1 MAVAPRPRSSSHG
14 LQVIGILAVI
24 GIGLVVWAA
33 LAVQAAIVGQR
44 ENDRDARL
52 REELTGGATVTAS
65 APAATGTFSMGV
77 SDQAKATPFDA
88 TLPPASLAPVK
99 EITLTATDNSVF
111 GIAKDVN
118 FTGWTFGDTV
128 PARPLR
134 VRQGDTVKFTLVNNG
149 QVGHSMDFHAAS
161 INPGKAFRTVLPGE
175 TFSFEWTAN
184 TPGVYMFHC
193 GTAPVIEHIGNGMYG
208 AIIVDP
214 AEGLAPAR
222 EFALVQSEFYLGE
235 KKGEAYT
242 GHVGKMLD
250 QKPDYVV
257 FNGMVNQY
265 SHTPLAADPGEL
277 IRLWVVNAGPS
288 QTSAFHVIGAIFS
301 AVYPDGNL
309 ANKLT
314 GVSTYSIPA
323 GGAAMFELTIPDEG
337 TYPFVTH
344 SFADASKGAVGV
356 IKVGNP
362 AAEEAGGHDMTP
374 THAAAATTLE
384 VAGTDNKFSPKELT
398 AKAGEATTIK
408 FANQGAAIHNLRI
421 AGLPG
426 AGGKDAQTALLPGGQ
441 SGSVT
446 FTPEKAG
453 NYKVVCDVHPVEMT
467 GTLVVK

>member
-1 MAVAPRPRSSSHG
+1 
-14 LQVIGILAVI
+14 LAVI

-44 ENDRDARL
+44 EDARDARL
-52 REELTGGATVTAS
+52 REELSGSAAVTAV
-65 APAATGTFSMGV
+65 APAAVESFPMAV

-99 EITLTATDNSVF
+99 EITLTATDSTVF

-128 PARPLR
+128 PARPIH

-149 QVGHSMDFHAAS
+149 KIGHSMDFHAAS
-161 INPGKAFRTVLPGE
+161 INPGMAFKTVLPGE
-175 TFSFEWTAN
+175 SFSFEWTAN
-184 TPGVYMFHC
+184 YPGVFMFHC
-193 GTAPVIEHIGNGMYG
+193 GTAPVIEHLGNGMYG

-214 AEGLAPAR
+214 AEGLTPAR
-222 EFALVQSEFYLGE
+222 EYALVQSEFYLGE
-235 KKGEAYT
+235 KKGDVHS
-242 GHVGKMLD
+242 GDVGKMLHD
-250 QKPDYVV
+250 SPDYVV
-257 FNGMVNQY
+257 FNGMANQY
-265 SHTPLAADPGEL
+265 RDAPLVADPGEL

-288 QTSAFHVIGAIFS
+288 QYSAFHVIGAVFS

-314 GVSTYSIPA
+314 GVSTYNIPA

-344 SFADASKGAVGV
+344 SFADASKGALGV

-362 AAEEAGGHDMTP
+362 AAEAAGGHDMTP
-374 THAAAATTLE
+374 HQAAAATTLD
-384 VAGTDNKFSPKELT
+384 VAGTDNKFGPKDLT
-398 AKAGEATTIK
+398 AKVGEATTIT
-408 FANQGAAIHNLRI
+408 FANKGAAIHNLRI
-421 AGLPG
+421 AGLAG
-426 AGGKDAQTALLPGGQ
+426 EGGKDAQTALLPGGQ

-446 FTPEKAG
+446 FTPQKAG
-453 NYKVVCDVHPVEMT
+453 TYKVICDIHPAEMT